1 MHECDS
7 PRITPGFSPAEN
19 FAAAFAALS
28 PLGLALA
35 RERRLVW
42 VNEAFAAM
50 FGYAREDL
58 LGQSFSLLFATQ
70 AEFDRIGQRLVASL
84 QQSGSYRDE
93 RLMKRRDGL
102 MHWYR
107 VHGHTAEREAP
118 LCEVAWVFEPLHSG
132 VEPDGLTPREREVLA
147 GMVGGQTA
155 KECARALGLS
165 PRTVEKLR
173 ARLRQRFGVHRAT
186 ALMGRTLGIP

>member
-1 MHECDS
+1 MHQPDS
-7 PRITPGFSPAEN
+7 PRITPGFSPAE
-19 FAAAFAALS
+19 AFAALS

-50 FGYAREDL
+50 FGYAREELVD
-58 LGQSFSLLFATQ
+58 QSFALLFATQ
-70 AEFDRIGQRLVASL
+70 AEFERIGQRLRASL
-84 QQSGSYRDE
+84 QESGSYRDE

-102 MHWYR
+102 MQWFR
-107 VHGHTAEREAP
+107 VHGHTSERAAP
-118 LCEVAWVFEPLHSG
+118 LREVAWVFEPLHSG

-155 KECARALGLS
+155 KECARTLGLS

-173 ARLRQRFGVHRAT
+173 ARLRQRYGVHRAT